1 MPTVTR
7 KLTKLFFSVWQ
18 NHVIFN
24 GKGRHACKYRATKYR
39 SLLFICV
46 GGGGVGGGGVGAAAL
61 QTEHFC
67 DNSGNVL
74 IIFRASTER
83 KINCNDVAQRNQ

>member
-7 KLTKLFFSVWQ
+7 KSVFSVWP

-24 GKGRHACKYRATKYR
+24 GKGRHACKYRATKYG
-39 SLLFICV
+39 SLLFIGLPTKYLC
-46 GGGGVGGGGVGAAAL
+46 
-61 QTEHFC
+61 E
-67 DNSGNVL
+67 NSGNML

-83 KINCNDVAQRNQ
+83 KRNCNVAKRNQ